1 MSWHTRHVSPRHASE
16 PCSES
21 RAFEN
26 HVANHSISPSSVPL
40 RSSPPP
46 ARDPAPKP
54 RSRRCFV
61 CGTSKNHPL
70 DFRLCPRTHV
80 LLRRSL
86 ARINN
91 DGRLVALDGSPLP
104 MTRHPGGVAAH
115 LISRFRNPTR
125 VVLAPRAASPTQTF
139 NSSSPHT
146 IPPINRAAP
155 APEHILPHHDVPPRT
170 APHSRLDDA
179 MQRVRAVFLTVL
191 LELLLD
197 PVFRVPLR
205 HIIHII
211 DSLPAEDPATLR
223 LRFQPV
229 FESISRFEPP

>member
-70 DFRLCPRTHV
+70 DFRLCPRTHI

-86 ARINN
+86 ARIND
-91 DGRLVALDGSPLP
+91 DGRLF
-104 MTRHPGGVAAH
+104 AAH

-139 NSSSPHT
+139 NSSSPHA
-146 IPPINRAAP
+146 IPPIDRAAP

-170 APHSRLDDA
+170 APRSRLDNA

-191 LELLLD
+191 LESLLD
-197 PVFRVPLR
+197 PVFRFPLR

-229 FESISRFEPP
+229 FESISRFKPP